1 MHCAHPDRLCKL
13 IVLSVFKPPMQDC
26 VTTLQKKIF
35 YSLSRPHTE
44 VMRLWAHSI
53 ASVTRMKNVSADLNS
68 FIIDMQI
75 MFCKLPA
82 EPERASP
89 L

>member
-1 MHCAHPDRLCKL
+1 MG
-13 IVLSVFKPPMQDC
+13 
-26 VTTLQKKIF
+26 
-35 YSLSRPHTE
+35 
-44 VMRLWAHSI
+44 LWAHSI

-68 FIIDMQI
+68 FIIDIQI

-89 L
+89 LLNAVNMYLFYNTSLLLPLHTSVM